1 MPNDLAPCVMSTLEQ
16 NNRLDTTIPVLAVVR
31 ILGIL
36 VSCFSLTFLI
46 PIGFGLANDE
56 PSLVAFEEAFLVT
69 LVLGVLIVG
78 LTWWHRCE
86 LQPRDGFLLVA
97 MVWLALPVF
106 AAIPFYRFIPE
117 LNFAQAY
124 FEAVS
129 GLTTTGATV
138 LVGLDDMPQSILIW
152 RAFMQWLGGMG
163 ILILAIAIL
172 PLLGVGGMQIY
183 RAEMA
188 GPVKDT
194 KLTPR
199 IAETAKLLYSIY
211 LLLSLICFFAYWI
224 AGMSWFDALVHMGST
239 MSLGGLSSHDAS
251 FAYFNNPVIEMIAV
265 IFMLIAGVNFVMHA
279 VALKNMSLRVY
290 WHDAQA
296 KWFWFTAL
304 AGSVVVGLFLYFNQV
319 YPSLSE
325 SMRHALFNT
334 VSIAT
339 TTGYATQDY
348 GQWPPFAGWFIIFLS
363 AFATSSGSTGCGI
376 KMIRL
381 IVLVKQARREL
392 MRIIHPKLIDPLQ
405 IGGSVVSN
413 QVIFAVLAYM
423 LFYGATVMVASFS
436 LLISGMDPI
445 TAVSAT
451 LASVNNVGP
460 GLGEVGPA
468 STFAGLTQFQ
478 LWVCSMTMLLGRL
491 ELLTLLVVLLPAFWK
506 D

>member
-1 MPNDLAPCVMSTLEQ
+1 MDRAQAED
-16 NNRLDTTIPVLAVVR
+16 RLDTTLPFLAVTR

-36 VSCFSLTFLI
+36 LACFSVTFLI
-46 PIGFGLANDE
+46 PIGFGLAFDE
-56 PSLVAFEEAFLVT
+56 PSLIAFEEAFMVT
-69 LVLGVLIVG
+69 LVLGLLILG
-78 LTWWHRCE
+78 LTWWHKRE

-97 MVWLALPVF
+97 MVWLVLPVF
-106 AAIPFYRFIPE
+106 AAIPFYRFFPD

-211 LLLSLICFFAYWI
+211 FLLSLLCFFAYWF
-224 AGMSWFDALVHMGST
+224 AGMTWFDALVHMGST
-239 MSLGGLSSHDAS
+239 MALGGLSSHDAS
-251 FAYFNNPVIEMIAV
+251 FGYFDSPLIEAVAV

-279 VALKNMSLRVY
+279 VALKSMSLRVY
-290 WHDAQA
+290 WQDAQA

-304 AGSVVVGLFLYFNQV
+304 AGSLVVCLFLYFSGV
-319 YPSLSE
+319 YPTFGE
-325 SMRHALFNT
+325 SFRHALFNT

-348 GQWPPFAGWFIIFLS
+348 ALWPPFAGWFIMFLA

-381 IVLVKQARREL
+381 IVLVKQAKREL
-392 MRIIHPKLIDPLQ
+392 MRIIHPRLVDPLQ
-405 IGGSVVSN
+405 IEGSVVSN

-423 LFYGATVMVASFS
+423 LFYGATVMVASF
-436 LLISGMDPI
+436 LLLLSGMDPI

-451 LASVNNVGP
+451 LASVNNIGP

-468 STFAGLTQFQ
+468 SSYAGLTEFQ
-478 LWVCSMTMLLGRL
+478 LWVCSFAMLLGRL

>member
-1 MPNDLAPCVMSTLEQ
+1 MTRAQEQ
-16 NNRLDTTIPVLAVVR
+16 ERLDTTLPFLAVVR

-36 VSCFSLTFLI
+36 VACFSLTFLI
-46 PIGFGLANDE
+46 PIGFGLAYDE
-56 PSLVAFEEAFLVT
+56 PALIAFEEAFMVT
-69 LVLGVLIVG
+69 LVLGLLILG
-78 LTWWHRCE
+78 LTWWHKRE
-86 LQPRDGFLLVA
+86 LAPRDGFLLVA
-97 MVWLALPVF
+97 MVWLVLPVF
-106 AAIPFYRFIPE
+106 AAIPFYRFFPDI
-117 LNFAQAY
+117 NFAQAY

-129 GLTTTGATV
+129 GLTTTGSTV
-138 LVGLDDMPQSILIW
+138 LVGLDDMPHSILIW

-199 IAETAKLLYSIY
+199 IAETAKMLYSVY
-211 LLLSLICFFAYWI
+211 FLLSLACFFAYWFS
-224 AGMSWFDALVHMGST
+224 GMAWFDALVHMGTT

-251 FAYFNNPVIEMIAV
+251 LGHYDSPLIEAV
-265 IFMLIAGVNFVMHA
+265 AIFFMLVAGVNFVMHA
-279 VALKNMSLRVY
+279 VAMKHMSLKVY

-296 KWFWFTAL
+296 KWFWFTAI
-304 AGSVVVGLFLYFNQV
+304 AGSLVVCLFLYFSGV
-319 YPSLSE
+319 YTSFGE
-325 SMRHALFNT
+325 SFRHALFNT

-348 GQWPPFAGWFIIFLS
+348 ALWPPFAGWFIMFLA

-381 IVLVKQARREL
+381 IVLVKQAKREL
-392 MRIIHPKLIDPLQ
+392 MRIIHPRLIDPLQ
-405 IGGSVVSN
+405 IEGSVVSN

-423 LFYGATVMVASFS
+423 LFYGATVMVAAF
-436 LLISGMDPI
+436 LLLLSGMDPI

-451 LASVNNVGP
+451 LASVNNIGP

-468 STFAGLTQFQ
+468 ASYAGLNDFQ
-478 LWVCSMTMLLGRL
+478 LWVCSFAMLLGRL
-491 ELLTLLVVLLPAFWK
+491 ELLTLLVVLLPSFWK

>member
-1 MPNDLAPCVMSTLEQ
+1 MNAQERDD
-16 NNRLDTTIPVLAVVR
+16 RLDTTIPFLAVVR

-36 VSCFSLTFLI
+36 VACFSLTFLI
-46 PIGFGLANDE
+46 PIGFGIAYNE
-56 PSLVAFEEAFLVT
+56 PALIAFEEAFIVT
-69 LVLGVLIVG
+69 LVLGLLVLG
-78 LTWWHRCE
+78 LSWWHKRE

-97 MVWLALPVF
+97 MVWLVLPVF
-106 AAIPFYRFIPE
+106 AAIPFYRFLPE

-129 GLTTTGATV
+129 GLTTTGSTV
-138 LVGLDDMPQSILIW
+138 LVGLDEMPKSILIW
-152 RAFMQWLGGMG
+152 RSFMQWLGGMG

-199 IAETAKLLYSIY
+199 IAETAKLLYSVY
-211 LLLSLICFFAYWI
+211 LLLSIACFFAYWL

-239 MSLGGLSSHDAS
+239 MSLGGLSSYDAS
-251 FAYFNNPVIEMIAV
+251 FAHFNSPTIEMVAV
-265 IFMLIAGVNFVMHA
+265 VFMLLAGVNFVMHA

-290 WHDAQA
+290 WQDAQA

-304 AGSVVVGLFLYFNQV
+304 AGSVVVGVFLYFNDV
-319 YPSLSE
+319 YPSFME

-339 TTGYATQDY
+339 TTGYATQNY
-348 GQWPPFAGWFIIFLS
+348 VQWPPFAGWFIIFLS

-381 IVLVKQARREL
+381 IVLIKQARREL
-392 MRIIHPKLIDPLQ
+392 MRIIHPRLVDPLQ
-405 IGGSVVSN
+405 IGGAVVSN
-413 QVIFAVLAYM
+413 QVIYAVLAYM
-423 LFYGATVMVASFS
+423 LFYGATVMIASF
-436 LLISGMDPI
+436 LLLLSGMDPI

-468 STFAGLTQFQ
+468 SSYAGLSNFQ
-478 LWVCSMTMLLGRL
+478 LWVCSAAMLLGRL
-491 ELLTLLVVLLPAFWK
+491 ELLTLLVVLLPSFWK